1 MLFAIVALLAGNLC
15 LTASQHYGEWKYK
28 YEEMESKKC
37 FKNRLMSENLDGYGR
52 DGWELVAVLPLP
64 KDETYNRYEVFLKK
78 RVK

>member
-1 MLFAIVALLAGNLC
+1 
-15 LTASQHYGEWKYK
+15 
-28 YEEMESKKC
+28 MESKKC
-37 FKNRLMSENLDGYGR
+37 FKNRLMIENLDGYGR